1 MKYLLWDE
9 GRGNMLAYRA
19 FATRFLQP
27 CPTCGVSIAN
37 RAMNE
42 TTMGKT
48 TMNKATM
55 NKATMNKT
63 AENA

>member
-19 FATRFLQP
+19 FATRFCNLVQP
-27 CPTCGVSIAN
+27 VQSGASIAN
-37 RAMNE
+37 RTMNQ
-42 TTMGKT
+42 TTVNKT
-48 TMNKATM
+48 TVNK
-55 NKATMNKT
+55 TMNKT

>member
-19 FATRFLQP
+19 FATRFLRP
-27 CPTCGVSIAN
+27 CSTCGVSIAN
-37 RAMNE
+37 RAMD
-42 TTMGKT
+42 KT
-48 TMNKATM
+48 TMNKTTV
-55 NKATMNKT
+55 NKTTVNRTMNKT

>member
-27 CPTCGVSIAN
+27 CPTCSERGEHRKQGGEQDDVN
-37 RAMNE
+37 
-42 TTMGKT
+42 KT
-48 TMNKATM
+48 TMNKAI
-55 NKATMNKT
+55 NET